1 MNMHLNVRW
10 ESLEIRLGMSEEY
23 PTFDWQE
30 LATIW
35 HFVDSQTQ
43 VVVQQS
49 TLTSVTLERD
59 ELTEK
64 KATLE
69 HKCVATQSQINSL
82 QVRTQSTYCMS
93 DTQKD

>member
-1 MNMHLNVRW
+1 
-10 ESLEIRLGMSEEY
+10 MSEEY

-35 HFVDSQTQ
+35 HFVDSQTK
-43 VVVQQS
+43 VTIQQS

-69 HKCVATQSQINSL
+69 RKCVAAQSQINSL
-82 QVRTQSTYCMS
+82 QVGNPLYE
-93 DTQKD
+93 